1 MTPFPGGQVA
11 FKTQVAQSRWPRI
24 PAPWACGLA
33 AALYQLDASQWWSEE
48 QRAGLQWEQARIL
61 LAHAYDSSVLYR
73 QLWDSAG
80 VRPDA
85 IGGWGDWR
93 RLPLVSRT
101 ELQCA
106 GDRWHSQ
113 RIPAEHGELMQ
124 HFSSGS
130 TGAPLAA
137 YGTSLSYLIK
147 MALVVRNH
155 LWAGR
160 HLDQRAAFIL
170 DQGDDWSEEGAGS
183 PFWQRSLADAIETGP
198 SLALSVKLSIARLSE
213 LLRQFQPAYLFTYPS
228 VVAALARHTLA
239 HRLDMRFLKQIGTL
253 GEVLPPQCRRI
264 AADAWGVPIVDGY
277 SAREIG
283 PIALQCPD
291 GKHYHVQSDTVLVEV
306 LRDDGTPCTAGETG
320 RVVLT
325 ALHNFASP
333 MIRYAIGD
341 FAEVGAS
348 CACGRRLPVL
358 RRIRGRSRNLLTYP
372 DGERRWPSLGEAG
385 FAALQARGLPAI
397 RQYQVVQHSI
407 ERLEVRIVADRPLA
421 PAEQALAREYL
432 RRELGA
438 HWSIAFTYP
447 ATLCGARGK
456 FEDFISLLG

>member
-1 MTPFPGGQVA
+1 MMPFPSGYIA
-11 FKTQVAQSRWPRI
+11 YKTQVGQSTWPRI
-24 PAPWACGLA
+24 PAPWSCALA
-33 AALYQLDASQWWSEE
+33 ATSYQLDASQWWSEE
-48 QRAGLQWEQARIL
+48 LRASLQWEQACTL
-61 LAHAYDSSVLYR
+61 LAHAYDSSPLYR
-73 QLWDSAG
+73 QLYDAAG
-80 VRPDA
+80 VRPDT
-85 IGGWGDWR
+85 IGGWTDWR

-101 ELQCA
+101 DLQGA
-106 GDRWHSQ
+106 GERWHSQ
-113 RIPAEHGELMQ
+113 KIPPAHGELMQ
-124 HFSSGS
+124 HVSSGS

-155 LWAGR
+155 QWAGR
-160 HLDQRAAFIL
+160 SLDARAAFIL
-170 DQGDDWSEEGAGS
+170 DQGDDWSEEGTQS

-198 SLALSVKLSIARLSE
+198 SLALSVKLSIERLCE

-228 VVAALARHTLA
+228 VVAALARHTIA
-239 HRLDMRFLKQIGTL
+239 HRLEMGFLRQIGTL

-264 AADAWGVPIVDGY
+264 VAQAWGVAIVDGY
-277 SAREIG
+277 SAREVG

-291 GKHYHVQSDTVLVEV
+291 GEHYHVQSDAVLVEV
-306 LRDDGTPCTAGETG
+306 LRDDGVPCTAGETG

-341 FAEVGAS
+341 FAEAGHA

-372 DGERRWPSLGEAG
+372 DGQRRWPSLGEAG
-385 FAALQARGLPAI
+385 FAALQASGLPAI
-397 RQYQVVQHSI
+397 RQYQIVQHSV
-407 ERLEVRIVADRPLA
+407 ERLEVRLVADRPLA
-421 PAEQALAREYL
+421 HAERELALAYL

-438 HWSIAFTYP
+438 HWDVTFTYP
-447 ATLCGARGK
+447 STLGGPRGK
-456 FEDFISLLG
+456 FEDFMSLVR